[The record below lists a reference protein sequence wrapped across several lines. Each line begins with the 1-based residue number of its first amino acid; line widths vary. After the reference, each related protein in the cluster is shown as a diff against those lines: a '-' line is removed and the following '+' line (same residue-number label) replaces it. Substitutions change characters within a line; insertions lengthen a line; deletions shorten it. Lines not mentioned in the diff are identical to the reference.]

1 MKLSLRY
8 SLLVGAIL
16 GCAVRCAV
24 TAPSEEVLTSS
35 SELASSNELTL
46 SEEFTQ
52 ISEARDQL
60 EEAVKLRNDAQF
72 ATLAALRKVEAHK
85 RMVADKQRILHEVT
99 NEGTIVAA
107 CQETAKDPID
117 ACTDYMAADERLK
130 VAEQEASTVRDKERA
145 CEPAVEAA
153 YRNVIAKIE
162 LIKKWAVLIA
172 GNEVVERYEARL
184 VKGECSK
191 GEENAL
197 EVGQSVDGAV
207 VQGEESCRKGSNGK
221 EADESA
227 EQKKDEKKEK
237 KGKKDKDEKE
247 DKDDKETKDKKDK
260 KDKSEKK
267 KEKHGKA
274 RLSSDED
281 KAADHEGE
289 TKDPKDLAED
299 STVAPVLKE
308 ESGKDTVAPVIKEE
322 TGESALEQKV
332 EKDNSLDNV
341 VADQDSMA
349 SFNKPTLVGILSL
362 VSVALFY

>member
-16 GCAVRCAV
+16 GCAARCAA

-35 SELASSNELTL
+35 SELTF

-60 EEAVKLRNDAQF
+60 EEAVKLRNDASL
-72 ATLAALRKVEAHK
+72 ATLAALSKVEALK

-99 NEGTIVAA
+99 NEVPNKGTIEAA

-117 ACTDYMAADERLK
+117 ACADYMASNERLK
-130 VAEQEASTVRDKERA
+130 VAEQEASTAIDKERA
-145 CEPAVEAA
+145 CKPAVEAA

-162 LIKKWAVLIA
+162 LIKEWAALIA

-184 VKGECSK
+184 VKGECCK
-191 GEENAL
+191 VEENEL
-197 EVGQSVDGAV
+197 EVGNSVDGAV
-207 VQGEESCRKGSNGK
+207 QGKESCCKGSNGK

-227 EQKKDEKKEK
+227 EQEKEEKEKKGK

-247 DKDDKETKDKKDK
+247 DKDKKDK

-267 KEKHGKA
+267 KGKHGKA

-281 KAADHEGE
+281 KAADHESE
-289 TKDPKDLAED
+289 TKDPKDLAEA

-308 ESGKDTVAPVIKEE
+308 ETGKDTVAPVIKEE